1 MRCEGGFEDIS
12 ARLHSHLSF
21 EERYYSISRSV
32 WHKPVP
38 GYPSDGQLGQTT
50 VAFPKP
56 VVMVAPSPHVLVP
69 RIHPGRDIET
79 SRYRVY
85 PPGMTVAALP
95 INPAA
100 LGFSIPSEWSP
111 HEATWM
117 AWPHTEELW
126 VGGHLEG
133 TRQEFAAFIN
143 TLARYE
149 RVELLVANHECEQ
162 DARGRLSGNVR
173 FHSIDYS
180 DVWLR
185 DSGPI
190 FVKNSAGANLI
201 TDWEFNGWGN
211 KYDSAP
217 DNKIPKY
224 VAQFLGAGFVSPG
237 LVMEGGSLEPNGEGV
252 ILTTKQ
258 CLLSKERNP
267 LLSQEKIE
275 QALRS
280 YLGAQKIIWLGDGLE
295 NDHTDGHIDTIT
307 RFTGPNTIVTC
318 VCEDTQ
324 DPNHA
329 VMAENLEIVRSATDT
344 NGRLFSIIELPLP
357 RNRLELEGE
366 RLAATYA
373 NFYICN
379 GAVLVPQYDDPHDA
393 RALEILKPLFP
404 GRDVIGT
411 PGRALITGGG
421 SFHCVTQQQP
431 IGPIWREK

>member
-1 MRCEGGFEDIS
+1 MLPKRLFSVAQVFKLCIDEPAAGG
-12 ARLHSHLSF
+12 
-21 EERYYSISRSV
+21 
-32 WHKPVP
+32 
-38 GYPSDGQLGQTT
+38 
-50 VAFPKP
+50 
-56 VVMVAPSPHVLVP
+56 
-69 RIHPGRDIET
+69 DIET
-79 SRYRVY
+79 SRYQVY
-85 PPGMTVAALP
+85 PCPMTVAALP
-95 INPAA
+95 VTPAA
-100 LGFSIPSEWSP
+100 LGFSVPAEWSL

-117 AWPHTEELW
+117 AWPHTEDLW
-126 VGGHLEG
+126 VGGYLDG

-149 RVELLVANHECEQ
+149 RVELLVANDECEQ
-162 DARGRLSGNVR
+162 DARRRLSGNIR
-173 FHSIDYS
+173 FHSLDYS

-190 FVKNSAGANLI
+190 FVKNSAGENLI

-217 DNKIPKY
+217 DNKIPQY
-224 VAQFLGAGFVSPG
+224 VARFLGAGFVSPG

-267 LLSQEKIE
+267 LLSQKDIE

-280 YLGAQKIIWLGDGLE
+280 YLGAQKVIWLGDGLE

-324 DPNHA
+324 DPNHT
-329 VMAENLEIVRSATDT
+329 VMAENLDILRSATDT
-344 NGRLFSIIELPLP
+344 HGKPFSIIELPLP
-357 RNRLELEGE
+357 RNRLELEGG

-379 GAVLVPQYDDPHDA
+379 GAVLVPQYDDPLDA
-393 RALEILKPLFP
+393 QALEILKPLFP

-431 IGPIWREK
+431 IGPIWSKYD